1 MKKSVAQCTFIFL
14 DCGSV
19 SKSTKGLP
27 VGFTSEPSFPPF
39 NRRLL

>member
-1 MKKSVAQCTFIFL
+1 MKKSVAESTFIFL

-19 SKSTKGLP
+19 SNSTKGLP